1 MSRNIDRIE
10 LRVEA
15 MRNLSPSLKLL
26 RLVPAHGQGQLL
38 APASAGSH
46 IVLTLRDA
54 SRTFR
59 NAYSLT
65 SKPGARDAY
74 EIIVRRV
81 PESRGGSHFIHREIT
96 PGAVFEATPPVNLFT
111 PVRTAKRHLLIAA
124 GVGITPFLSYLPEL
138 DALGQP
144 FEFHYCARDDEQT
157 CFADWFGGRP
167 NTHTYQDLEGRRLDV
182 PALLR
187 AQPVGT
193 HLYVCGPDG
202 LMDHVLASARKL
214 GWPASTLHA
223 ERFGGPRGGA
233 SFVAS
238 LARSGIDVQVPGD
251 VSLLEALEAAG
262 VHADS
267 QCRGGACGVCKTG
280 VLEGCPE
287 HRDYFLSAAERSEGR
302 HIMPCVSRAIG
313 ERLVLDL

>member
-15 MRNLSPSLKLL
+15 MRDLSPSLKHL

-59 NAYSLT
+59 NAYPLT

-81 PESRGGSHFIHREIT
+81 PQSRGGSHFIHRAIA
-96 PGAVFEATPPVNLFT
+96 PGAMLEATQPANLFA
-111 PVRTAKRHLLIAA
+111 PVRTARRHLLIAA

-144 FEFHYCARDDEQT
+144 FELHYCARDDEQT
-157 CFADWFGGRP
+157 CFASWFGERP
-167 NTHTYQDLEGRRLDV
+167 NAHIYQDLEEHRLDV

-193 HLYVCGPDG
+193 QLYVCGPDA
-202 LMDHVLASARKL
+202 LMDHVLASARDL

-223 ERFGGPRGGA
+223 ERFGAPRGGTA
-233 SFVAS
+233 FVVS
-238 LARSGIDVQVPGD
+238 LARSGVDVHVPGD
-251 VSLLEALEAAG
+251 VSLLDALEAAG
-262 VHADS
+262 VRADS
-267 QCRGGACGVCKTG
+267 QCRGGACGVCKTS
-280 VLEGCPE
+280 VFEGCPE
-287 HRDYFLSAAERSEGR
+287 HRDYFLSAAERSAGR